1 MQDRILAA
9 GLQPTTSAQFVG
21 LLAARRVCTD
31 TSGDERMRKTSTW
44 LLEQGTQTPSPAPDL
59 IPAETRTE
67 NSHWDW
73 YSKRGHF
80 KAAPAE
86 FSRGIHSLAESFA
99 GLARLFRLVPRS
111 LLWFSPLLLLSPG
124 PTARLCISSSD

>member
-1 MQDRILAA
+1 MPERQLVHQSERRTRQDRNLAA
-9 GLQPTTSAQFVG
+9 GLQPAASAQFVG

-73 YSKRGHF
+73 YSERGHF
-80 KAAPAE
+80 TPAH
-86 FSRGIHSLAESFA
+86 FLFKIGESFDKEERRDA
-99 GLARLFRLVPRS
+99 GSEEVVEPN
-111 LLWFSPLLLLSPG
+111 
-124 PTARLCISSSD
+124 

>member
-1 MQDRILAA
+1 MPERQLVHQSERRTTQDRNLAA
-9 GLQPTTSAQFVG
+9 GLQPAASAQFVG

-73 YSKRGHF
+73 YSQRGHF
-80 KAAPAE
+80 IGPQLSVKWELRSRPQCDTRCDQAARWALQSE
-86 FSRGIHSLAESFA
+86 SR
-99 GLARLFRLVPRS
+99 
-111 LLWFSPLLLLSPG
+111 
-124 PTARLCISSSD
+124 

>member
-1 MQDRILAA
+1 MPERQLVHESERRTTQDRNLAA

-73 YSKRGHF
+73 YNERGHLTHF
-80 KAAPAE
+80 VRLSRRQPANNDLY
-86 FSRGIHSLAESFA
+86 RC
-99 GLARLFRLVPRS
+99 ARRY
-111 LLWFSPLLLLSPG
+111 G
-124 PTARLCISSSD
+124 C

>member
-1 MQDRILAA
+1 MPERQLVHESERRTTQDRNLAA
-9 GLQPTTSAQFVG
+9 GLQPAASAQFVE
-21 LLAARRVCTD
+21 LPIARRVCTD

-80 KAAPAE
+80 TLIICFCAE
-86 FSRGIHSLAESFA
+86 ADSRAHQGNAT
-99 GLARLFRLVPRS
+99 RDR
-111 LLWFSPLLLLSPG
+111 
-124 PTARLCISSSD
+124 

>member
-73 YSKRGHF
+73 YSQRGHF
-80 KAAPAE
+80 RRTGIL
-86 FSRGIHSLAESFA
+86 SRKLQQEKHGRSGHFTRFCAGQSFLSA
-99 GLARLFRLVPRS
+99 KNVVRGLHYQVR
-111 LLWFSPLLLLSPG
+111 
-124 PTARLCISSSD
+124 

>member
-1 MQDRILAA
+1 MPERQLVHQSERRTRQDRNLAA
-9 GLQPTTSAQFVG
+9 GLQPAASAQFVG

-73 YSKRGHF
+73 YSQRGHF
-80 KAAPAE
+80 TGIFIK
-86 FSRGIHSLAESFA
+86 RGMTLTIPPG
-99 GLARLFRLVPRS
+99 GLSIDVGNAR
-111 LLWFSPLLLLSPG
+111 
-124 PTARLCISSSD
+124 